1 MRLCAVE
8 SQLVAILSQFQSNGV
23 SAAVGVT
30 ISFNLS
36 CWEIFSLTMTLIK
49 EESLTYKWARNDL
62 WKLASTKEFDVWK
75 KNFLLY
81 PWTFFKASKLRHNSL
96 EWCLF
101 TWTLNGLYEFLTQT
115 SALPEN
121 RNYLKFRAILVI
133 RQKWAWDMKFLLLF
147 LEKKVKNQDVNPS
160 SKEYEDISI
169 IFWCWRIFSED
180 WMTLINSKM
189 CLVIADLSQL
199 YLAKTPY

>member
-1 MRLCAVE
+1 MSFWLFLSSWLSAFTLPIETKLLRHEMRLCAVA
-8 SQLVAILSQFQSNGV
+8 SQLVAFLSQFQSNGV

-36 CWEIFSLTMTLIK
+36 CWEIFSLAMTLIK

-62 WKLASTKEFDVWK
+62 WKLASTKEFDVWGK
-75 KNFLLY
+75 KLFLLY

-121 RNYLKFRAILVI
+121 RNYLKFRAIPMIL
-133 RQKWAWDMKFLLLF
+133 QKWAWDMKFLLLF
-147 LEKKVKNQDVNPS
+147 LEKKVKKS
-160 SKEYEDISI
+160 R
-169 IFWCWRIFSED
+169 C
-180 WMTLINSKM
+180 
-189 CLVIADLSQL
+189 
-199 YLAKTPY
+199 